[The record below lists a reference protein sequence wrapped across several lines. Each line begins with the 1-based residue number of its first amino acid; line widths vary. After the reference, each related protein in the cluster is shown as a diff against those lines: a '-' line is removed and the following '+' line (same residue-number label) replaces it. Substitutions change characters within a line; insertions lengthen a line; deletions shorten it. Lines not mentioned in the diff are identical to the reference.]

1 MHYNE
6 GSFQQ
11 AITMSNSTVAP
22 TKHYPPVSD
31 DILYDNGAL
40 DPIHPEIYPR
50 LSEFRLGST
59 NAWTQGHPYDFYK
72 RMREEAPVMW
82 SPGLNKTSGFWS
94 VSRYDDVK
102 YVEQNP
108 QIFSS
113 QRGSMNMAVMPNRGK
128 AERLMNAAFNSLIN
142 LDGDVH
148 RELRAQQMPFFLP
161 QYVEQLKE
169 RVGQKIDQLLDD
181 IEKKGPVVDF
191 AKMFSTQLPLFTLC
205 EMLGVDE
212 EDRPQIAKWMHY
224 LELAPQFLTHPFRM
238 FLAEPMFVFRF
249 EKMLADMFD
258 YGERV
263 MADRIANPRQDLL
276 TTIANASL
284 DGKSMSQSYLDGS
297 WLLIIFAGN
306 DTTRNSLSGTIRLLT
321 QFEDQR
327 QLVLNDRSLIDRM
340 SNESLRMT
348 SPVMHMRRTAI
359 EDAEIAGQ
367 RIAKDEKV
375 IMWYGSAN
383 RDPSVFPNPD
393 TFDLSRDNVEKHMA
407 FGLGVHRCLGNR
419 IAHMQLSM
427 AYERILDRFPNIVW
441 TGKQKIE
448 PIILVHAISSLTA
461 NLYGHGGK
469 RPTKV
474 AMS

>member
-1 MHYNE
+1 
-6 GSFQQ
+6 
-11 AITMSNSTVAP
+11 MSNSTVAP

-50 LSEFRLGST
+50 LTEFRLGST
-59 NAWTQGHPYDFYK
+59 NSWTQGHPYDFYK
-72 RMREEAPVMW
+72 RMREEAPIMW

-181 IEKKGPVVDF
+181 IEKKGPIVDF

-224 LELAPQFLTHPFRM
+224 LELAPQFLTHPLRM

-469 RPTKV
+469 RPSKV

>member
-1 MHYNE
+1 
-6 GSFQQ
+6 
-11 AITMSNSTVAP
+11 MSNSTVAP

-50 LSEFRLGST
+50 LTEFRLGST
-59 NAWTQGHPYDFYK
+59 NSWTQGHPYDFYK

-181 IEKKGPVVDF
+181 IEKKGPIVDF

-327 QLVLNDRSLIDRM
+327 QLVLSDRSLIDRM

-359 EDAEIAGQ
+359 EDTEIAGQ

>member
-181 IEKKGPVVDF
+181 IEKKGPIVDF

>member
-1 MHYNE
+1 
-6 GSFQQ
+6 
-11 AITMSNSTVAP
+11 MSNSTVAP

>member
-1 MHYNE
+1 
-6 GSFQQ
+6 
-11 AITMSNSTVAP
+11 MSNSTLQQAA
-22 TKHYPPVSD
+22 HYPAVSD
-31 DILYDNGAL
+31 DILYDTGAV
-40 DPIHPEIYPR
+40 DPAYDEIYPR
-50 LSEFRLGST
+50 LPEFKLWST

-94 VSRYDDVK
+94 ISRYDDVK

-113 QRGSMNMAVMPNRGK
+113 QRGSMNMAVMPATGK
-128 AERLMNAAFNSLIN
+128 ADRLMHAAFNSLIN

-161 QYVEQLKE
+161 QYVETLKE
-169 RVGQKIDQLLDD
+169 RVGKKIDSLLDEM
-181 IEKKGPVVDF
+181 EKKGPVVDF

-212 EDRPQIAKWMHY
+212 EDRPNIAKWMHY
-224 LELAPQFLTHPFRM
+224 LELAPQFLTHPFKM
-238 FLAEPMFVFRF
+238 FMAEPMFVFRF
-249 EKMLADMFD
+249 KQMLADMFD

-321 QFEDQR
+321 QFDDQR

-359 EDAEIAGQ
+359 EDTEVAGQ

-383 RDPSVFPNPD
+383 RDPSVFANPD

>member
-1 MHYNE
+1 
-6 GSFQQ
+6 
-11 AITMSNSTVAP
+11 MSNSTVAP

-50 LSEFRLGST
+50 LTEFRLGST
-59 NAWTQGHPYDFYK
+59 NSWTQGHPYDFYK

-461 NLYGHGGK
+461 NLYSHGGK

>member
-1 MHYNE
+1 
-6 GSFQQ
+6 
-11 AITMSNSTVAP
+11 MSNSTVAP

-50 LSEFRLGST
+50 LTEFRLGST
-59 NAWTQGHPYDFYK
+59 NSWTQGHPYDFYK

-327 QLVLNDRSLIDRM
+327 QLVLSDRSLIDRM

-359 EDAEIAGQ
+359 EDTEIAGQ

>member
-1 MHYNE
+1 
-6 GSFQQ
+6 
-11 AITMSNSTVAP
+11 MSNSTVAP

-50 LSEFRLGST
+50 LTEFRLGST
-59 NAWTQGHPYDFYK
+59 NSWTQGHPYDFYK

-181 IEKKGPVVDF
+181 IEKKGPIVDF

-327 QLVLNDRSLIDRM
+327 QLVLSDRSLIDRM

>member
-1 MHYNE
+1 
-6 GSFQQ
+6 
-11 AITMSNSTVAP
+11 MSNSTVAP

-59 NAWTQGHPYDFYK
+59 NSWTQGHPYDFYK

-249 EKMLADMFD
+249 EKMLEDMFD

-469 RPTKV
+469 RPSKV

>member
-1 MHYNE
+1 
-6 GSFQQ
+6 
-11 AITMSNSTVAP
+11 MSNSTLAP

-50 LSEFRLGST
+50 LTEFRLGST
-59 NAWTQGHPYDFYK
+59 NSWTQGHPYDFYK

-181 IEKKGPVVDF
+181 IEKKGPIVDF

-327 QLVLNDRSLIDRM
+327 QLVLSDRSLIDRM

>member
-1 MHYNE
+1 
-6 GSFQQ
+6 
-11 AITMSNSTVAP
+11 MSNSTVAP

-59 NAWTQGHPYDFYK
+59 NSWTQGHPYDFYK

-327 QLVLNDRSLIDRM
+327 QLVLSDRSLIDRM

>member
-1 MHYNE
+1 
-6 GSFQQ
+6 
-11 AITMSNSTVAP
+11 MSNSTVAP

-50 LSEFRLGST
+50 LTEFRLGST
-59 NAWTQGHPYDFYK
+59 NSWTQGHPYDFYK

-327 QLVLNDRSLIDRM
+327 QLVLSDRSLIDRM